1 MRKSILFVIDSL
13 NCGGAEKSML
23 SLLPL
28 LNREKYAIS
37 LWILHRG
44 GILESLI
51 PEGIHILGEPKLS
64 SFNSLKLKVAY
75 IVHSIYIR
83 ILRCLHIHQHGAE
96 SLWKTT
102 GWARKG
108 LNQTFDVAIAY
119 QQGFPTYLV
128 ATKIKAKK
136 KLAWVNADIFNVGY
150 NIPFNIPFY
159 EKYDHIVPV
168 SNRLQ
173 EKMQKELPQFT
184 GKYLCVYDILNPE
197 LIRKMSLESVA
208 DITKE
213 EERTILVTV
222 ARMAPPKGYDI
233 AVNAAH
239 CLKEKGIHFIWYF
252 IGDGSEKHKIL
263 EMIKDYHLQ
272 NQVRLLG
279 LKTNPYPYMRLCDIY
294 VQPSIFEGFGMTIS
308 EAKILGKPVVST
320 NFKVVYDQITQEKNG
335 LISEMNGTS
344 LGNQIIRLITDNVL
358 KQTIINNV
366 LAEENT
372 TYKTEV
378 VKIEQLFD
386 ED

>member
-13 NCGGAEKSML
+13 NCGGAEKSLL

-51 PEGIHILGEPKLS
+51 PEGIHILREPKLS

-128 ATKIKAKK
+128 ASKIKAKK
-136 KLAWVNADIFNVGY
+136 KIAWVNADIFNVGY

-168 SNRLQ
+168 SNSLQ
-173 EKMQKELPQFT
+173 EKMQKELPQFS
-184 GKYLCVYDILNPE
+184 GKYQYVYDILNPG
-197 LIRKMSLESVA
+197 LIRKMSMEPVT
-208 DITKE
+208 DITKVE
-213 EERTILVTV
+213 GKSVLVTV

-239 CLKEKGIHFIWYF
+239 CLKEKGIPFIWYF
-252 IGDGSEKHKIL
+252 IGDGSEKHIIL

>member
-13 NCGGAEKSML
+13 NCGGAEKSLL

-28 LNREKYAIS
+28 LNQEKYVIS

-51 PEGIHILGEPKLS
+51 PEGIQIIEHPSYS
-64 SFNSLKLKVAY
+64 SFDKAKLKLAY
-75 IVHSIYIR
+75 ALHSAYIR
-83 ILRCLHIHQHGAE
+83 ILRCLHIYQHGAE

-102 GWARKG
+102 GWATKG
-108 LNQTFDVAIAY
+108 ISQSFDVAIAY

-128 ATKIKAKK
+128 ASRIKAKK
-136 KLAWVNADIFNVGY
+136 KIAWVNADIFNVGY

-173 EKMQKELPQFT
+173 EKMQKELPQFSC
-184 GKYLCVYDILNPE
+184 KYQYVYDILNPK
-197 LIRKMSLESVA
+197 LIRKMSMEPVT
-208 DITKE
+208 DFTKE
-213 EERTILVTV
+213 EERTVLVTV

-239 CLKEKGIHFIWYF
+239 CLKVKGIAFIWYF

-272 NQVRLLG
+272 DDVKLLG
-279 LKTNPYPYMRLCDIY
+279 LKSNPYPYMRMCDIY
-294 VQPSIFEGFGMTIS
+294 VQPSRFEGFGMTIS

-320 NFKVVYDQITQEKNG
+320 NFKVVYDQITHKKNG
-335 LISEMNGTS
+335 LISEMNAES
-344 LGNQIIRLITDNVL
+344 LSEHVICMMEDDALRKGIMENV
-358 KQTIINNV
+358 Q
-366 LAEENT
+366 AEENT
-372 TYKTEV
+372 TYITEV
-378 VKIEQLFD
+378 KKVEQLLD
-386 ED
+386 EI

>member
-1 MRKSILFVIDSL
+1 MRSVLFVIDSL
-13 NCGGAEKSML
+13 NCGGAEKSLL

-28 LNREKYAIS
+28 LDKERYHIS

-44 GILESLI
+44 GILENLI
-51 PEGIHILGEPKLS
+51 PKWIDIIEVNLS
-64 SFNSLKLKVAY
+64 SFDSLKFKMAY
-75 IVHSIYIR
+75 VLHSFYIR
-83 ILRCLHIHQHGAE
+83 ILRFLHIHQHGAE

-128 ATKIKAKK
+128 ASKIKAKK
-136 KLAWVNADIFNVGY
+136 KIAWVNADIFNVGY
-150 NIPFNIPFY
+150 NIPFTIPFY
-159 EKYDHIVPV
+159 EKFDYIVPV
-168 SNRLQ
+168 SNSLQ

-213 EERTILVTV
+213 EKTPTLVTV

-233 AVNAAH
+233 AVDAAH
-239 CLKEKGIHFIWYF
+239 FLKEKGIPFIWYF

-294 VQPSIFEGFGMTIS
+294 VQPSKFEGFGMTIS

-320 NFKVVYDQITQEKNG
+320 NFKVVYDQITQEKDG

-386 ED
+386 EN